1 MFVHN
6 INQWL
11 ASFDYHLR
19 LDSNGYDQDTY
30 HKHESLIGCGVI
42 DFFQIKSIHNTF
54 HTDLKNFLERNK
66 GRYIMGHI
74 SFEAKDI
81 FEHSSTTL
89 PTYID
94 TPLITFFVPKHVISV
109 QDEKINILSSI
120 LSDDEVLNEIANSKA
135 FPKHPYIEGHGGFA
149 ITKDT
154 YIRDVKQLIQHI
166 QRGDIYEIN
175 YCQPYHIQG
184 IDLDPYLFYDK
195 MRNVSKPP
203 FGALY
208 RIGQQFLC
216 CASPERFVARRN
228 TKLITQPI
236 KGTNRRL
243 ADAGANKQQQHLL
256 RDSQKERSENVM
268 IVDLMRNDLAK
279 ICLPGSVLVDELFG
293 VYAFR
298 HVNQMISTISG
309 KTEKPINI
317 VTAMDALFPM
327 GSMTG
332 APKVSALQ
340 LIDRYE
346 SFTRGLYSG
355 TVGYIDP
362 SGDWDFNVVIRSLV
376 YDMTTQRAS
385 ISAGGAITALS
396 DPVGE
401 YEESILKMESI
412 LTLLQEMS

>member
-1 MFVHN
+1 
-6 INQWL
+6 
-11 ASFDYHLR
+11 
-19 LDSNGYDQDTY
+19 
-30 HKHESLIGCGVI
+30 
-42 DFFQIKSIHNTF
+42 
-54 HTDLKNFLERNK
+54 
-66 GRYIMGHI
+66 
-74 SFEAKDI
+74 
-81 FEHSSTTL
+81 
-89 PTYID
+89 
-94 TPLITFFVPKHVISV
+94 
-109 QDEKINILSSI
+109 
-120 LSDDEVLNEIANSKA
+120 
-135 FPKHPYIEGHGGFA
+135 
-149 ITKDT
+149 
-154 YIRDVKQLIQHI
+154 
-166 QRGDIYEIN
+166 
-175 YCQPYHIQG
+175 
-184 IDLDPYLFYDK
+184 
-195 MRNVSKPP
+195 
-203 FGALY
+203 
-208 RIGQQFLC
+208 
-216 CASPERFVARRN
+216 SPERFVARRN

-243 ADAGANKQQQHLL
+243 ADTEANIQQQHLL
-256 RDSQKERSENVM
+256 RESQKERSENVM

-279 ICLPGSVLVDELFG
+279 ICLPSSVLVDELFG